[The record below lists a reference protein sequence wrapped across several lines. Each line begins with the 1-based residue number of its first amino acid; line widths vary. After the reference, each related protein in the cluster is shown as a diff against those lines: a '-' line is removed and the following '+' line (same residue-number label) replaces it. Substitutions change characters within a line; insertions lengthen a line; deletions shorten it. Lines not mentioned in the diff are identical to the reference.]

1 MHSIIYEQPLNE
13 RVRNMLRLE
22 HLFTLIDKQF
32 SERTDWHCRF
42 ILEALLDIVDLVYRS
57 DFKAELIK
65 ELKKNITMLSSLS
78 NNPSVD
84 QIRLSSLCEQLAELS
99 NKLNSSSY
107 QPGSKL
113 KQDELVMSFK
123 QRISIPGGTCV
134 FDLPRFHFWLNQSDE
149 IHKKDIESWQDD
161 LQPIRNALKAN
172 LDLIR
177 NSANASCEIAKD
189 GFFQKSIE
197 ANASCQLIRVTL
209 PNYSSYFPEIS
220 GGKHRFNIRFL
231 ESDSSQTRP
240 RQTDNNVEFELHCCI
255 L

>member
-1 MHSIIYEQPLNE
+1 
-13 RVRNMLRLE
+13 MLRLE

-42 ILEALLDIVDLVYRS
+42 ILEAMLDIVDLIYRS

-65 ELKKNITMLSSLS
+65 ELKKNIAMLNSLS

-84 QIRLSSLCEQLAELS
+84 HIRLSSLCEQLAELS
-99 NKLNSSSY
+99 NKLNSPSC

-123 QRISIPGGTCV
+123 QRVSIPGGTCV
-134 FDLPRFHFWLNQSDE
+134 FDLPRFHFWLNKSDE

-161 LQPIRNALKAN
+161 LQPIRNATKAN

-177 NSANASCEIAKD
+177 NSANASYEIAKD
-189 GFFQKSIE
+189 GFFQKPIE

-209 PNYSSYFPEIS
+209 PFYSSYFPEIS
-220 GGKHRFNIRFL
+220 GGKHRFSIRFL